1 MTARL
6 VALVVSV
13 ALALAVV
20 GCGGSSTTVRD
31 ASPADVGSIV
41 MKDNVFQPGHVQVP
55 ARTTVTW
62 TNADQAPHNV
72 KFDDGPS
79 SDNLAFGATF
89 QRVFNDPGTFDYE
102 CTIHP
107 GMIGRVTVIAR

>member
-6 VALVVSV
+6 VALFVSV
-13 ALALAVV
+13 ALAAAVV

-41 MKDNVFQPGHVQVP
+41 MKDNTFQPGHVEVP

-62 TNADQAPHNV
+62 TNADQVPHNV

-89 QRVFNDPGTFDYE
+89 QRVFDAPGTFDYE